1 MIVTKKVICFVRP
14 FFQDTLT
21 FNFILETAN
30 IVVNKT
36 KNNPLNKTSATKNP
50 LNKTSATKNPLN
62 KTLAFPK

>member
-50 LNKTSATKNPLN
+50 LNKT
-62 KTLAFPK
+62 LAFPK